1 MSSSLIGLKQG
12 QQLTMPMAR
21 DEESPDLLS
30 GKELKAIDIRSHW
43 KDLLPIIY
51 SNENVQNIMEKSYQD
66 FQEGFKLK
74 DFKHRYALKGAWS
87 FQDIHQGIYP
97 YTLTTTDWIWE
108 FEEKEW
114 YAQANETDKEAKISI
129 INALEKCTKI
139 KGNID
144 ILVTNSPGPP
154 PGLMMELS
162 ESQIKKGVEAN
173 LMSIIWLCKKVL
185 PKMKKRRYGR
195 IINLSSTVAKE
206 VEQGMGLSSFT
217 RAGALAFCKTIAH
230 ENAQYGITVNSI
242 LTGGVLSDRTKDL
255 LTKEAERSGI
265 SLEDM
270 YANASQRIPAGY
282 ISTPEEFAQMV
293 LFLCSERASYVTG
306 ISIPLDGGF
315 MASI

>member
-30 GKELKAIDIRSHW
+30 GHELKAIDIRSHW

-144 ILVTNSPGPP
+144 ILHGLDQANQYLMQKYSPRPNQP
-154 PGLMMELS
+154 ETWRP
-162 ESQIKKGVEAN
+162 QNAAHWAVKWV
-173 LMSIIWLCKKVL
+173 KVL
-185 PKMKKRRYGR
+185 AEIHYTSLSTDWR
-195 IINLSSTVAKE
+195 IIASNNHAVVA
-206 VEQGMGLSSFT
+206 GF
-217 RAGALAFCKTIAH
+217 
-230 ENAQYGITVNSI
+230 
-242 LTGGVLSDRTKDL
+242 
-255 LTKEAERSGI
+255 TKENSVYLLDI
-265 SLEDM
+265 MLL
-270 YANASQRIPAGY
+270 
-282 ISTPEEFAQMV
+282 STDPQKIYKALTQE
-293 LFLCSERASYVTG
+293 
-306 ISIPLDGGF
+306 
-315 MASI
+315 